1 MATQV
6 KDDEHQQY
14 DDGPEVAL
22 QPYPEV
28 IPPPPSQT
36 PSHAYSLSATQP
48 PSSTGGYPSPSY
60 SPSKPEDGGYVVP
73 AVSVA
78 EAGAG
83 PGAALGP
90 QYPQY
95 HPHYYNPLSS
105 RDMGGV
111 AESGNGDGAAHGG
124 DRGRHGAWAQSQGP
138 CGCTL
143 LVFVLST
150 IIAVLAAMVVGLAA
164 GTGVEAHR
172 ASQALASLAELQAN
186 PPAPSA
192 SATANAAPSFASIDN
207 NCSIQ
212 PDTVTGTMYTSFK
225 LLGQQTFTIHC
236 NMDTQGAPLMS
247 LFTPDFDT
255 CMDTCSGYSKGLHK
269 TFNVTNTNTTCG
281 GVSFVPLWTNKANAT
296 AGKAP
301 GNCYIKPSP
310 LTTSNLTTVT
320 ISTEVHAAILS

>member
-1 MATQV
+1 MDAPL
-6 KDDEHQQY
+6 HY
-14 DDGPEVAL
+14 DDGLEVAL

-28 IPPPPSQT
+28 MPPPPPSQT
-36 PSHAYSLSATQP
+36 PTHTYSLSATQP
-48 PSSTGGYPSPSY
+48 PSSASGYPSPSHT
-60 SPSKPEDGGYVVP
+60 PSKLEDGSYMVP
-73 AVSVA
+73 AA
-78 EAGAG
+78 PAAGAGAG
-83 PGAALGP
+83 PVAALRT

-95 HPHYYNPLSS
+95 HSHYYNPLASQETTAAEGS
-105 RDMGGV
+105 R
-111 AESGNGDGAAHGG
+111 NGD
-124 DRGRHGAWAQSQGP
+124 DVTRGRGRGGGRWSQRQGP
-138 CGCTL
+138 FGCTV

-150 IIAVLAAMVVGLAA
+150 IIAVLSATVIGLAA

-186 PPAPSA
+186 PPAASA
-192 SATANAAPSFASIDN
+192 SATPTASPSFASIDN
-207 NCSIQ
+207 NCSLQ
-212 PDTVTGTMYTSFK
+212 PDTVTGTMYTSFQ

-236 NMDTQGAPLMS
+236 NRDTQGAPLMS
-247 LFTPDFDT
+247 LFTADFDA

-281 GVSFVPLWTNKANAT
+281 GVSFVPLWTNKVNAT

-320 ISTEVHAAILS
+320 ISTEVHAAILG